1 MSQKLWNGTPVNRVN
16 RADLPTNGIGFSIKG
31 VVQLWNNLS
40 GIALVKKQQ
49 RRPFSRAPLK
59 VD

>member
-40 GIALVKKQQ
+40 GIALV
-49 RRPFSRAPLK
+49 
-59 VD
+59 